1 MKLEGKQTILH
12 AMDNACQTKP
22 VNKLAVH
29 QFFPKII
36 KLRYVQLF
44 FSNNN
49 LIPYS
54 TDNASPK

>member
-12 AMDNACQTKP
+12 AMENAFQTKP

-49 LIPYS
+49 LIP
-54 TDNASPK
+54 